1 MPPPH
6 LTETPSTVP
15 ASPLLLPSP
24 LRPARWS
31 PSVALAAGQAV
42 MSGAP
47 ATPDAEEARRAAQEE
62 LSRRVYDNHPGLAE
76 RLWTWV
82 STRLDVTAV
91 VPGAPPW
98 VSVAVVVL
106 CATAAACSLLLL
118 LRRVAVVRRV
128 HGLEDAVLNDDR
140 DSAALAQAAD
150 QAATQADYATAVV
163 ERFRAVVRC
172 LSEAG
177 MLEEYPGM
185 TAAEAA
191 RAAST
196 SLGRLDRHPAGGTDA
211 SRLHRAASL
220 FDGVF
225 YGDIT
230 PTPSQDTWMRQLA
243 ADVADLVGSTRTRT
257 ASLVREES

>member
-1 MPPPH
+1 MPPPY
-6 LTETPSTVP
+6 LPGGSTTVP
-15 ASPLLLPSP
+15 AP
-24 LRPARWS
+24 PARWS
-31 PSVALAAGQAV
+31 PAAALAAGQAV
-42 MSGAP
+42 ASGAP

-62 LSRRVYDNHPGLAE
+62 LSRRVYNDHPGLAE

-91 VPGAPPW
+91 VPGAPSW

-128 HGLEDAVLNDDR
+128 HGLDAVLADDR

-150 QAATQADYATAVV
+150 QAAAQADYATAVV

-172 LSEAG
+172 LSEVG
-177 MLEEYPGM
+177 MIEEYPGM

-196 SLGRLDRHPAGGTDA
+196 SLDRLGRHPAGGADA
-211 SRLHRAASL
+211 NRLHKAARL

-225 YGDIT
+225 YGHIS
-230 PTPSQDTWMRQLA
+230 PTSSQDAWMQQLA
-243 ADVADLVGSTRTRT
+243 ADVAELAGSTRTRT